1 MRDKIYYIA
10 DTFGAY
16 YGFNQFNKLV
26 PVNGK
31 EQATKL
37 TFLKANNV
45 LQNMIKPTNRYQYIL
60 IEAGNDEEE
69 QEVVSNIEK
78 KEWLD
83 TRFDGLNTD
92 WQSHLEEILSFVSQ
106 LQQYKC
112 NLSYMYSQ
120 VEKEICDIMHYI
132 EFNNLD
138 AANGYKIY
146 KMLREC
152 RLRRRKIKD
161 EDVRVTVAI
170 QALGNIELQDK
181 LKESMCQIK
190 ALDNRNYR
198 PRVLNELFENVS

>member
-10 DTFGAY
+10 DTFGSY
-16 YGFNQFNKLV
+16 YGFNQSNKLV
-26 PVNGK
+26 PVNDK

-60 IEAGNDEEE
+60 IEASDEERE
-69 QEVVSNIEK
+69 EIVSNIEK
-78 KEWLD
+78 REWLD
-83 TRFDGLNTD
+83 TDFDQLDND
-92 WQSHLEEILSFVSQ
+92 WQENLEWILSFVSQ
-106 LQQYKC
+106 LHQYKC
-112 NLSYMYSQ
+112 NLSYMYVQ

-152 RLRRRKIKD
+152 RIRRRKIKD
-161 EDVRVTVAI
+161 EDVRVSAAI
-170 QALGNIELQDK
+170 QALGGIDLQEK
-181 LKESMCQIK
+181 LKSSICQIK
-190 ALDNRNYR
+190 SLDNRIYR
-198 PRVLNELFENVS
+198 PRALNELFEAAS

>member
-10 DTFGAY
+10 DTFGSY
-16 YGFNQFNKLV
+16 YGFNQSNKLV
-26 PVNGK
+26 PVNEK
-31 EQATKL
+31 EQATRL

-45 LQNMIKPTNRYQYIL
+45 LQNMIKPANRYQYIL
-60 IEAGNDEEE
+60 IEAGEEE
-69 QEVVSNIEK
+69 ENKNVVSSIEK
-78 KEWLD
+78 KEWRD
-83 TRFDGLNTD
+83 TKFDELNTNWD
-92 WQSHLEEILSFVSQ
+92 EYLEEMLDFISQ

-112 NLSYMYSQ
+112 NLNYMYTQ

-152 RLRRRKIKD
+152 RLKRRQIKD
-161 EDVRVTVAI
+161 EDVRVTATI
-170 QALGNIELQDK
+170 QALGNNELQEK
-181 LKESMCQIK
+181 LKESIIKIK

-198 PRVLNELFENVS
+198 PRVLSELFENAS